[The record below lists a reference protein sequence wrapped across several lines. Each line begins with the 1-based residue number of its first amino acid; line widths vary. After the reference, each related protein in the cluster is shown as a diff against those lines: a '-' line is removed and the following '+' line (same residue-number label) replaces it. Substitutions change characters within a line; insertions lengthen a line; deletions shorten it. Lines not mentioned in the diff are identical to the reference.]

1 MGDKMRA
8 IKFRAW
14 DNKLNGWTDKL
25 AELIGDKGVDEL
37 YEHDEWWMKAV
48 YRYGFCDHND
58 PGRLTWEQFTGV
70 YDFNRREI
78 YEGDIV
84 EYSIFK
90 YDGCEVVCW
99 GVIDYICHGFFLK
112 PFEPSGYT
120 CGAIPHGCVV
130 IGNIHE
136 NKELIK

>member
-1 MGDKMRA
+1 MGDKMRK

-58 PGRLTWEQFTGV
+58 PGRLTWEQFTGIV
-70 YDFNRREI
+70 DKNGKEI
-78 YEGDIV
+78 YEGDII
-84 EYSIFK
+84 EYQIFGF
-90 YDGCEVVCW
+90 DGTEKTYKAFITW
-99 GVIDYICHGFFLK
+99 IGQGFYSNSEM
-112 PFEPSGYT
+112 PRGNT
-120 CGAIPHGCVV
+120 NGAIVHGCVV